1 MGKHRLIPSDKLH
14 HNIKRAAVLLRKHA
28 TAMQKRKAFYHAIL
42 KQTKEQA
49 EAFDRQIEREV
60 LELRQLARY
69 FDHVA
74 RRMFK
79 NEDSDKFPAL

>member
-14 HNIKRAAVLLRKHA
+14 QNIKRAAVLLRKHA
-28 TAMQKRKAFYHAIL
+28 SAMQKRKAFYHAIL

-49 EAFDRQIEREV
+49 EAFDKQVESEIN
-60 LELRQLARY
+60 ELRQLARY

-79 NEDSDKFPAL
+79 NEDFDKLPTL